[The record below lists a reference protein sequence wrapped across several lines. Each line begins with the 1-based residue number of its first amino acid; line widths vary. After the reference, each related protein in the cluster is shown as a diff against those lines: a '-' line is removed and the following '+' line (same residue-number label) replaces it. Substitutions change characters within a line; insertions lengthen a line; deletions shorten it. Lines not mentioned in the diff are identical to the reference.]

1 MYVRTVRKCVVF
13 VVSFQMLGTRLN
25 QFDRST
31 SCKTSWWN
39 ATSQCPACMLILTR
53 KSAIWWCAARWRYEL
68 IMSYPQAFWKL
79 ITSYHI
85 SRKFQAVAAE
95 CATGIHRACGSK
107 ARASNPEALQE
118 NNVQAEQYS
127 ECLCVQVPHS
137 YRCIGCDSRHVF
149 A

>member
-1 MYVRTVRKCVVF
+1 MKRDFTVSCMHADLDQKERDLV
-13 VVSFQMLGTRLN
+13 M
-25 QFDRST
+25 RS
-31 SCKTSWWN
+31 SV
-39 ATSQCPACMLILTR
+39 
-53 KSAIWWCAARWRYEL
+53 AIWSDHEL
-68 IMSYPQAFWKL
+68 SPSILEAIGSLSHL
-79 ITSYHI
+79 IASYHI

-149 A
+149 AESQAGRLSRPL